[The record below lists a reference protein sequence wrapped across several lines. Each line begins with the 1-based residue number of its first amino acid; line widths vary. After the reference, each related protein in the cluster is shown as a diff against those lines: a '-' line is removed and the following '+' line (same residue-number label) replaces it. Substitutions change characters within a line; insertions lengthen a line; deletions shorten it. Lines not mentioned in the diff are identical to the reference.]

1 MICRSSELGTIDY
14 PLPLR
19 LIRSL
24 VLMVL
29 PIPREWLE
37 RRTVRCGICG
47 HEWRLTTRE
56 WQAAI
61 RSSGTDR
68 Q

>member
-1 MICRSSELGTIDY
+1 MICRSSDLGAIDY

-37 RRTVRCGICG
+37 RRTVRCSVCG
-47 HEWRLTTRE
+47 YEWRLTTQE
-56 WQAAI
+56 WLLTRGPPQ
-61 RSSGTDR
+61 RPD
-68 Q
+68 